1 MPQRGASRLGRSR
14 WVTEFGLIRRF
25 RQITAS
31 PPHRRSSVIAGIGD
45 DAAVLKIQ
53 SDHVLL
59 ATTDLLAEKVHFD
72 LAYMTYRQVGYRAGV
87 ANLSDIAAMGGT
99 PRYALI
105 AVALSPGT
113 TAAAAEALYSGIQA
127 ACRGTGTAIVGGDTS
142 ASQDRL
148 FLCVTILGEAKP
160 KELLRRSGARR
171 GDRLYVTGTVGDA
184 RAGCE
189 ILHDKRNRRRVRIP
203 ARSETHLISRHVK
216 PTARLSEGRTLA
228 ERRLASAAID
238 LSDGL
243 AGDLRHICEESGV
256 GATLDLRRLPLS
268 PALLDYARA
277 RRQDP
282 THYALLGGE
291 DYELLFTVPA
301 GKVSEVE
308 ALIRLGRLCAT
319 PIGSIAGRRHGLQTI
334 GHDGKTRAL
343 VARSYEH
350 HFEPSARAGSA

>member
-25 RQITAS
+25 RQITGH

-53 SDHVLL
+53 PDRVLL
-59 ATTDLLAEKVHFD
+59 ATTDVLAEEVHFD
-72 LAYMTYRQVGYRAGV
+72 LGYMTYRQVGYRAGV

-105 AVALSPGT
+105 AMALSPGT
-113 TAAAAEALYSGIQA
+113 TAANAEALYSGVQA
-127 ACRGTGTAIVGGDTS
+127 ACRSTGTAIVGGDTS
-142 ASQDRL
+142 ASRDRL
-148 FLCVTILGEAKP
+148 FVCVTILGEAKP
-160 KELLRRSGARR
+160 KELLRRSGASR
-171 GDRLYVTGTVGDA
+171 GDRLYVTGTVGDS

-189 ILHDKRNRRRVRIP
+189 ILYDKSSHRRVRIP
-203 ARSETHLISRHVK
+203 ARSERHLISRHVK
-216 PTARLSEGRTLA
+216 PTARLPEGRTLA
-228 ERRLASAAID
+228 ERRVASAAID

-282 THYALLGGE
+282 THYALRGGE

-301 GKVSEVE
+301 GKVSEAE
-308 ALIRLGRLCAT
+308 ALIRRGRLCAT
-319 PIGSIAGRRHGLQTI
+319 SIGSITARRHGLQTI

-343 VARSYEH
+343 AARSYEH
-350 HFEPSARAGSA
+350 HFKPSARARSV